1 LIAAEMPAEFVAQ
14 HGRVTVENHLNMV
27 LPIVAKPKVPV
38 SAVAAFLATMTAD
51 RVLRC
56 INASVAVS
64 ASELEA
70 MPLPAAEDLLAAL
83 ASPDPEKAVA
93 RLYGA
98 SE

>member
-1 LIAAEMPAEFVAQ
+1 
-14 HGRVTVENHLNMV
+14 
-27 LPIVAKPKVPV
+27 V
-38 SAVAAFLATMTAD
+38 SAVGAFLATATAD

-70 MPLPAAEDLLAAL
+70 MPLPAAGEVVAAL
-83 ASPDPEKAVA
+83 ASPDPEAAIA

-98 SE
+98 GE

>member
-1 LIAAEMPAEFVAQ
+1 
-14 HGRVTVENHLNMV
+14 
-27 LPIVAKPKVPV
+27 VPV

-70 MPLPAAEDLLAAL
+70 MPLPAADNLLTAL

-98 SE
+98 E